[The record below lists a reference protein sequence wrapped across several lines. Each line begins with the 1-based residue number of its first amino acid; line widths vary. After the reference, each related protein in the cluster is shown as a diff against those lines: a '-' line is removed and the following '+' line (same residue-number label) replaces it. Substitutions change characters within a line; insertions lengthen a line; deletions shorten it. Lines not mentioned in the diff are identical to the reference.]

1 MSATAPGFRS
11 GYVAI
16 VGRPNVGKSTLL
28 NCLVGAKIS
37 IVSPRP
43 QTTRHRVRGILTTG
57 DAQLVFVDT
66 PGFQTLHGGAL
77 NRALNRSVVRTLE
90 DVDVTLV
97 VVEALRFNA
106 GDRQVVGLLKRDRP
120 AILAINKVDLVK
132 DKGLLLPFIQQAA
145 ETYPF
150 AEIVPV
156 SAEKGVGVEDLVAT
170 IRKYLPEGPPL
181 HDPGEMTDASERFLA
196 AELLREKL
204 FRLLGE
210 ELPYATTVVVEEFKD
225 EGDLKR
231 IHAVIYVEKDSQK
244 AIVIGRKGEK
254 LKEIASLA
262 RLDMERLFGTKVF
275 LDVWVKVRRGWSD
288 DERMLKSLG
297 FES

>member
-1 MSATAPGFRS
+1 MSATAAGFRS

-28 NCLVGAKIS
+28 NRLVGTKIS

-43 QTTRHRVRGILTTG
+43 QTTRHRVRGILTTEH
-57 DAQLVFVDT
+57 AQLVFVDT

-77 NRALNRSVVRTLE
+77 NRALNRSVIQTLE
-90 DVDVTLV
+90 DVDVTLM

-156 SAEKGVGVEDLVAT
+156 SAERGMGLEDLVAT
-170 IRKYLPEGPPL
+170 IGRYLPEGPPL
-181 HDPGEMTDASERFLA
+181 YDPEEMTDASERFLA

-225 EGDLKR
+225 EEGLKR

-254 LKEIASLA
+254 LKEIASQA

>member
-1 MSATAPGFRS
+1 MSAIAPGFRS

-28 NCLVGAKIS
+28 NRLVGAKIS

-43 QTTRHRVRGILTTG
+43 QTTRHRVRGILTTE

-90 DVDVTLV
+90 DVDVALV

-106 GDRQVVGLLKRDRP
+106 GDRQVMELLKRDRP

-145 ETYPF
+145 ESYPF
-150 AEIVPV
+150 AEIVPI
-156 SAEKGVGVEDLVAT
+156 SAEKGAGLEDLLAT
-170 IRKYLPEGPPL
+170 IRRHLPEGPPL
-181 HDPGEMTDASERFLA
+181 YDPGEMTDASERFLA
-196 AELLREKL
+196 SELLREKL

-254 LKEIASLA
+254 LKEIASQA

-297 FES
+297 FDV

>member
-156 SAEKGVGVEDLVAT
+156 SAEKGAGVEDLVAT

-181 HDPGEMTDASERFLA
+181 YDPGEMTDASERFLA

-231 IHAVIYVEKDSQK
+231 IHAVVYVEKDSQK

>member
-43 QTTRHRVRGILTTG
+43 QTTRHRVRGILTTR

-77 NRALNRSVVRTLE
+77 NRTLNRSVVRTLE
-90 DVDVTLV
+90 DVDVILM

-156 SAEKGVGVEDLVAT
+156 SAEKGTGLEDLVAT
-170 IRKYLPEGPPL
+170 IRKYLPEGPSL
-181 HDPGEMTDASERFLA
+181 YDPGEMTDASERFLA

>member
-97 VVEALRFNA
+97 VVEALRCNA

-156 SAEKGVGVEDLVAT
+156 SAEKGAGVEDLVAT

-181 HDPGEMTDASERFLA
+181 YDPGEMTDASERFLA

>member
-156 SAEKGVGVEDLVAT
+156 SAEKGAGVEDLVAT

-181 HDPGEMTDASERFLA
+181 YDPGEMTDASERFLA

>member
-1 MSATAPGFRS
+1 
-11 GYVAI
+11 
-16 VGRPNVGKSTLL
+16 
-28 NCLVGAKIS
+28 
-37 IVSPRP
+37 
-43 QTTRHRVRGILTTG
+43 VRGILTTG

-156 SAEKGVGVEDLVAT
+156 SAEKGTGLEDLVAT

-181 HDPGEMTDASERFLA
+181 YDPGEMTDASERFLA

-288 DERMLKSLG
+288 NERMLKSLG